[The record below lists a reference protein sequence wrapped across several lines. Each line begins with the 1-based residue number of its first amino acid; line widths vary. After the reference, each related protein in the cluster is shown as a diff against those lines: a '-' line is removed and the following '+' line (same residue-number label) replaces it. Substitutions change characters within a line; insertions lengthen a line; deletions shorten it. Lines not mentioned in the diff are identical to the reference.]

1 MLGSLLATGRTRA
14 AIKHDP
20 KPILLM
26 QINAP
31 EDSAAAGSSIGRGS
45 CSRSVMIM
53 SKEDIAN
60 LVRSALISVAPEV
73 ENQPLDP
80 DADFRDQMDL
90 DSMDFLNFII
100 ALHEASGVDLP
111 EKDYPQLA
119 SLNGC
124 IEYLAARLNR
134 S

>member
-1 MLGSLLATGRTRA
+1 MSNE
-14 AIKHDP
+14 
-20 KPILLM
+20 
-26 QINAP
+26 QIA
-31 EDSAAAGSSIGRGS
+31 D
-45 CSRSVMIM
+45 
-53 SKEDIAN
+53 
-60 LVRSALISVAPEV
+60 LVRGALASVAPEV

-80 DADFRDQMDL
+80 AGDFRDQIDL

-100 ALHEASGVDLP
+100 ALHEATGIDIP

-124 IEYLAARLNR
+124 IDYLAARLEK